1 MYLEEYTSRRCQGCI
16 NPAGISLNL
25 IYHSSENSK
34 GFFSQ
39 LFTVPPKLEFGL
51 PTQFS
56 CSMDTFLFLSNS
68 LNIDGVS
75 YKSKCLQLNLGMFP
89 FQNLENVMHIFEECS
104 IKQYCK
110 NTDFTNTTN
119 LIIRSYFPQS
129 ISQVDM
135 GYFMKLLPASS
146 TDNSAFVATFS
157 KENLEIAAKLFNVQ
171 IVIFDTEINT
181 VASINGNELSA
192 SFVMELH
199 GKYLSEVTLT
209 MQQTSSWNGAPIVLQ
224 GRFLDAVNNIPTKLE
239 DYIAEHLRSLYT
251 RSLVRVRNSE
261 TVYNKSLSQQ
271 ITAIENYNK
280 INDSKASTD
289 ALYQATSERLYNQQN
304 VIRNISDEL
313 ADANE
318 EIQELQSMINNVCMI
333 RKCEEICVPHEECS
347 TCQLNVDTLIQ
358 GRCRVPCT
366 KTVTVKEVKEYVAV
380 SRWQYIRSPRCG
392 IRISCFLIICAG
404 SISCGYRSVCVRLTN
419 IEPVFEYRTVTV
431 NDYCDKQCPA
441 NLIQA
446 PVRAQCCAPVGCAER
461 MQDYACANSNEQCRS
476 TRNVI
481 YESLSNEQ
489 AGAAELLQRLDEENE
504 KEATMKLQLA
514 QLTIRKN
521 SLDRR
526 VAESEER
533 LSDADMAVE
542 LASDMYEKIHNATNL
557 DQLERLQVTE
567 DNTTKK
573 IKVSSVLFNTT
584 IISESPTVLVLNVS
598 GQIPHLGYNFTHEV
612 IVDFNRLDM
621 SLREAAVE
629 ITDDSIIGGG
639 YRSKRS
645 TRYKHQTEEN
655 NNELQFQARC
665 TDLKNLI
672 EYIKTINHSIAALE
686 NVTTNSIN
694 NVVKGREN
702 LTNLITEY
710 TELYTKA
717 YSIETGKINEVFN
730 NTINI
735 TDNEKIEGSLSNE
748 ELQNLNL
755 MREYLDASGDIDATT
770 ANIMFTTW
778 QSKMEMLHNETSSA
792 AGHECSGFSDCLQE
806 ITVVLEDILLD
817 TPLEISNKLLQQFSV
832 ASEDLLALALLQNG
846 SLQLAIQKSNNFFNI
861 ISDTDLNVYW
871 CATPPVITEQP
882 VLGINP
888 RENTT
893 AKLSCKVIS
902 DKYTTYKWKKNGN
915 ELPNQKNSTFVLKNA
930 QLRDS
935 GNYTCEITNHV
946 GTVKSTIATVDVQQ
960 FPWFFLLPE
969 NVDVYNG
976 DVNGARFTS
985 NATGWPYPGFRWYFK
1000 SKDSKNFTQIPDEDQ
1015 NEYFISNPQ
1024 PQHEGS
1030 YYCEAFNEQGNNK
1043 SNIVN
1048 LTILD
1053 IAPLQLSQSF
1063 SVNFTSVM
1071 LSDGSGSG
1079 YQSAYS
1085 GDSILE
1091 ASGSGSGRSE
1101 TSGSFDNSVTD
1112 KPNKEDISEQSLNIS
1127 NSLQPITDTI
1137 FAGLVERTI
1146 ISATD
1151 FISNTLENI
1160 SVSNM
1165 GNNLSLT
1172 FTIFS
1177 KKLNYPNRPSSD
1189 EFVQL
1194 ASQARIDWFTV
1205 TENVKKML
1213 TQTSIVVTYGDLI
1226 YNSEPNS
1233 TIIWSPHYTCP
1244 LGKQISSS
1252 NNFLCGKLL
1261 CRQFHV

>member
-1 MYLEEYTSRRCQGCI
+1 M
-16 NPAGISLNL
+16 
-25 IYHSSENSK
+25 
-34 GFFSQ
+34 
-39 LFTVPPKLEFGL
+39 
-51 PTQFS
+51 
-56 CSMDTFLFLSNS
+56 
-68 LNIDGVS
+68 S
-75 YKSKCLQLNLGMFP
+75 YKSKCLQLNIGLFP

-104 IKQYCK
+104 IKQYCN
-110 NTDFTNTTN
+110 NTDFTDAANMV
-119 LIIRSYFPQS
+119 IRSYFPQS

-135 GYFMKLLPASS
+135 GYFMKLFPVSS
-146 TDNSAFVATFS
+146 TDSSAFVATFS
-157 KENLEIAAKLFNVQ
+157 KENFEIAAKLFNVQ
-171 IVIFDTEINT
+171 FAIFDAEVNT
-181 VASINGNELSA
+181 MASINGDKLSA
-192 SFVMELH
+192 SFVMELY

-224 GRFLDAVNNIPTKLE
+224 GRFLHAVNNIPTKLE
-239 DYIAEHLRSLYT
+239 DYIEEHLRSLYT
-251 RSLVRVRNSE
+251 RSLIRVRNAE
-261 TVYNKSLSQQ
+261 IVYKKSLSQQ
-271 ITAIENYNK
+271 LTATENYNK
-280 INDSKASTD
+280 INNSKALTD
-289 ALYQATSERLYNQQN
+289 ALYQATSEKLYSQQN
-304 VIRNISDEL
+304 VISNISNEL

-333 RKCEEICVPHEECS
+333 RKCEEICVPREECS
-347 TCQLNVDTLIQ
+347 TCELNVDTLIQ

-366 KTVTVKEVKEYVAV
+366 KTVTVKKVKEYVAV
-380 SRWQYIRSPRCG
+380 SRWQFIRSPRCG

-404 SISCGYRSVCVRLTN
+404 SSSCRYRSVCVRVTS
-419 IEPVFEYRTVTV
+419 IEPVFEYKTIKV
-431 NDYCDKQCPA
+431 NDYCDKPCPS

-446 PVRAQCCAPVGCAER
+446 PVMAQCCAPVGCAER
-461 MQDYACANSNEQCRS
+461 MQDYACANNNEQCRS

-489 AGAAELLQRLDEENE
+489 ATAAALLRRLDEENE
-504 KEATMKLQLA
+504 KEATAKLELA

-521 SLDRR
+521 NLDRR

-533 LSDADMAVE
+533 LSDANMAVQ

-567 DNTTKK
+567 NNATKK

-584 IISESPTVLVLNVS
+584 IISESPTVLLLNIS
-598 GQIPHLGYNFTHEV
+598 GNIPDLRYNFTHEI

-645 TRYKHQTEEN
+645 VRYKRQTEEN

-665 TDLKNLI
+665 TDLKNLV
-672 EYIKTINHSIAALE
+672 EYIQIINHSIATLE
-686 NVTTNSIN
+686 NVTTNSIS
-694 NVVKGREN
+694 NVMRGRKN
-702 LTNLITEY
+702 LNNLITEY

-717 YSIETGKINEVFN
+717 YTIETEKIKEVFN

-735 TDNEKIEGSLSNE
+735 TDSEKIEGSLSNE

-755 MREYLDASGDIDATT
+755 MREYLDANGDIDATT
-770 ANIMFTTW
+770 ANNMFTTW
-778 QSKMEMLHNETSSA
+778 QNKMEMLHNKTYSA
-792 AGHECSGFSDCLQE
+792 AGHECGGFSDCLQE
-806 ITVVLEDILLD
+806 ITIVLEDILLD
-817 TPLEISNKLLQQFSV
+817 TPLKISNKFLQQFSV
-832 ASEDLLALALLQNG
+832 VSEDLLALALLQNG
-846 SLQLAIQKSNNFFNI
+846 SLQLAIQKSKKIFCI
-861 ISDTDLNVYW
+861 ISDTDLNEYW
-871 CATPPVITEQP
+871 CATPPIITEQP

-893 AKLSCKVIS
+893 AKLSCKVLS
-902 DKYTTYKWKKNGN
+902 NRYTSYKWKKNGN
-915 ELPNQKNSTFVLKNA
+915 ELPNQKNSTLVLKNV
-930 QLRDS
+930 QLHDS

-969 NVDVYNG
+969 NVDVYIG

-1000 SKDSKNFTQIPDEDQ
+1000 SKDSKTFTQIPGEDE

-1030 YYCEAFNEQGNNK
+1030 YYCEAFNEQGSNK

-1053 IAPLQLSQSF
+1053 ISPLQLSQSF
-1063 SVNFTSVM
+1063 SVNFTSVL

-1079 YQSAYS
+1079 YQSGYSGGSSYQSGYS
-1085 GDSILE
+1085 GDSISE
-1091 ASGSGSGRSE
+1091 ASASGSGSGRRSE
-1101 TSGSFDNSVTD
+1101 SSGSFDNSVTD
-1112 KPNKEDISEQSLNIS
+1112 KPNQEDQNLNS
-1127 NSLQPITDTI
+1127 NNPFNLDQPITDTI

-1146 ISATD
+1146 INATD
-1151 FISNTLENI
+1151 FISNSLENI

-1172 FTIFS
+1172 FTVFS
-1177 KKLNYPNRPSSD
+1177 KKLNYPNASSSG

-1194 ASQARIDWFTV
+1194 ASQARVDWFTV
-1205 TENVKKML
+1205 TENVKEML
-1213 TQTSIVVTYGDLI
+1213 TKTSIVVTYGDLI

-1233 TIIWSPHYTCP
+1233 TIIWPPHYTCP

-1261 CRQFHV
+1261 CIYVFS